1 MPSASP
7 PVFKQKVKGRA
18 QKAVRRIIGWHP
30 TSLFPVS
37 ISSTFFLLFKCKW
50 TMHDL
55 NSIQFRILLFV
66 NVVIALLIIDRVRSL
81 TAHFLSWSLTGLCVS
96 STCHSL
102 RLSSAMDRITV
113 YYYYYCINNYWTI
126 TACQLPHSWYLIHY
140 YKYPSYSI
148 HVFMRRSAHMWS
160 TWQGLRLSSA
170 MDRITVYYYYYCII
184 NNWTVTE
191 CQLAIRWGLIHYYKY
206 TSYSIH
212 VFMSWSAHRS
222 VCVEHVTRP
231 LPLLHYGQNPRL
243 LLLLLH

>member
-148 HVFMRRSAHMWS
+148 YVFFWVGASQACVCRA
-160 TWQGLRLSSA
+160 QPPPVLR
-170 MDRITVYYYYYCII
+170 
-184 NNWTVTE
+184 
-191 CQLAIRWGLIHYYKY
+191 
-206 TSYSIH
+206 
-212 VFMSWSAHRS
+212 
-222 VCVEHVTRP
+222 
-231 LPLLHYGQNPRL
+231 YGQNHCVL
-243 LLLLLH
+243 LEQLEQPNSLN